1 MTNMGGYADEIA
13 SNYEK
18 NITYIEATHKV
29 SKENQTKLF
38 RILRYINEDLK
49 IPFLNKVFK
58 RKKEIYFRK
67 LIKDVEFEYFLDIG
81 GKASIDFLEML
92 KEKKCHKKVL
102 FLWDDVKYNKQIL
115 EKTKFYDEVF
125 SYSKQDSKRY
135 TFSYRPSFFLD
146 IFIQKNFRKEIDLF
160 YIGSWRDRKRAEL
173 LLDIIKNLK
182 VNNMNLSLVKKH
194 KKNIFR
200 EILNN
205 KFSEILKEAP
215 LSIKEVAENYKKTK
229 VILDIQYKNQSGLS
243 LRNIESIATSS
254 KIITTNRNIEEWE
267 MYQYGNVYMLND
279 KNPNWEEVNAFL
291 KKDYQDYPVELM
303 EKYSFPYFLKEVF
316 GKGIIE

>member
-1 MTNMGGYADEIA
+1 MGGYADEIA
-13 SNYEK
+13 TNYEE
-18 NITYIEATHKV
+18 NITYIEATYKV

-49 IPFLNKVFK
+49 IPFLKKVFK
-58 RKKEIYFRK
+58 RKKEIYFKK

-81 GKASIDFLEML
+81 GKASIDFLEIL
-92 KEKKCHKKVL
+92 KEKKCYKKVL
-102 FLWDDVKYNKQIL
+102 FLWDDVKYNKKIL

-135 TFSYRPSFFLD
+135 NFSYRPSFFLD
-146 IFIQKNFRKEIDLF
+146 IFLQKNFSKEIELF
-160 YIGSWRDRKRAEL
+160 YIGSWRDKKRAEL
-173 LLDIIKNLK
+173 LLDIIGNLK
-182 VNNMNLSLVKKH
+182 INNMELSLVKKH

-200 EILNN
+200 ELLNN

-215 LSIKEVAENYKKTK
+215 LSIKEVAEKYKKSK

-254 KIITTNRNIEEWE
+254 KIITTNKNIEEWE
-267 MYQYGNVYMLND
+267 IYQYGNVYILND
-279 KNPNWEEVNAFL
+279 KNPNWEEVNTFL
-291 KKDYQDYPVELM
+291 KKDYRDYSVELI
-303 EKYSFPYFLKEVF
+303 EKYSFSYFLKEVF